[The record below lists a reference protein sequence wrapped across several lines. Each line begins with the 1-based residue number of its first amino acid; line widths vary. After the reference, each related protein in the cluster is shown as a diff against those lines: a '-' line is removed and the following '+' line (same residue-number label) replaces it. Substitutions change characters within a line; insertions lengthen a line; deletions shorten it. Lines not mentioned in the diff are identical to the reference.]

1 MDGEVETKAAGKDTT
16 YNNLIRRP
24 NHMIGLNL
32 GYQLNDHLYISAN
45 AKTFGKRSDLYF
57 DMTTFTNKAVGLEAY
72 TLIDV
77 YAEYKLKNKKATFF
91 ADLKNILDADY
102 QEVYGYST
110 MGFNVN
116 AGITVRL

>member
-1 MDGEVETKAAGKDTT
+1 
-16 YNNLIRRP
+16 
-24 NHMIGLNL
+24 
-32 GYQLNDHLYISAN
+32 
-45 AKTFGKRSDLYF
+45 
-57 DMTTFTNKAVGLEAY
+57 MTTFTNKAVGLEAY